1 MTEQTK
7 TPAKKVKEKGPIR
20 WEAIIPVA
28 IICLVIGLYFHFFFD
43 THLRKGLE
51 WGGYKAIGAE
61 VNIGSLETSFFK
73 ASLNI
78 QDIEL
83 TDAEKPTHDSIKIGD
98 IRFSM
103 LWDAL
108 LRAKV
113 VINEAAVEQIEFG
126 VLRKRPGKVAPPEPV
141 SNEPGFAEKQAA
153 KLKEEALDQANS
165 QFGDNVLGDVISML
179 GGTEG
184 EAQLDKLKDSL
195 PSKAMLEKFETD
207 IKAKQTKWDA
217 TIKTLPQEKEIKALG
232 DRLGKIKSK
241 DFKNVQELQTS
252 LQELDKV
259 VKDADGKYKQ
269 IQSVSTELQAD
280 LKTLETQYKEIE
292 AQIKVDI
299 KSLESHFRIPKLDA
313 KAMTMAMFQRYLGP
327 YRAKFNRYKAL
338 AEKYLP
344 PNLMKKGQ
352 QDPDDIPVQPHP
364 RETGITYEFG
374 RPNSYPLFW
383 IKRTGVSSQAG
394 LSPNAGNIAGEI
406 LDITSNQRLIG
417 KPTVASLSGD
427 FPANQIADFL
437 LKLVLD
443 NRKEDSEIQYLLK
456 VGSYPLEGKQLVD
469 SPDVNIAFQK
479 AVGAIDIN
487 GKLVGLKDLT
497 LNFNNRF
504 SKIDYA
510 ISSKNTIADEIL
522 KAVFAGIP
530 LVTLDVT
537 ANGTLPGVNIDVNSN
552 LGPELQKGFE
562 KQIQAKIDEAKKKIQ
577 AYVEQE
583 IGKLK
588 GQADAQLNQLRSQVD
603 NEVKKAQAQLDQQ
616 KKQAEDKVNVAKK
629 DAENQGK
636 KKLEQ
641 EGKKALDDLKGKLG
655 W

>member
-1 MTEQTK
+1 M
-7 TPAKKVKEKGPIR
+7 
-20 WEAIIPVA
+20 
-28 IICLVIGLYFHFFFD
+28 
-43 THLRKGLE
+43 
-51 WGGYKAIGAE
+51 
-61 VNIGSLETSFFK
+61 
-73 ASLNI
+73 
-78 QDIEL
+78 
-83 TDAEKPTHDSIKIGD
+83 
-98 IRFSM
+98 
-103 LWDAL
+103 
-108 LRAKV
+108 RAKV

-126 VLRKRPGKVAPPEPV
+126 VLRKRPGKVAPPEPI

-195 PSKAMLEKFETD
+195 PSKAMLEKFEAD

-259 VKDADGKYKQ
+259 VKEADGKYKQ

-313 KAMTMAMFQRYLGP
+313 KAMTMAVFQRYLGP
-327 YRAKFNRYKAL
+327 YKAKFNRYKAL

-352 QDPDDIPVQPHP
+352 TDPNDIPVQPHP

-427 FPANQIADFL
+427 FPANQISDFL

-487 GKLVGLKDLT
+487 GKLIGLKDLT

-562 KQIQAKIDEAKKKIQ
+562 RQIQAKIDEAKKKIQ

-603 NEVKKAQAQLDQQ
+603 NEVKKAQAQLDSQ

-641 EGKKALDDLKGKLG
+641 EGKKALDDIKSKLG